1 MTRSSSIVRG
11 GQSTLHSIRMAF
23 QVMREML
30 LSGVIS
36 GALVVG
42 GMVYYSVPNYHW
54 YIYYLYLR
62 AWFGYNLSPASN
74 PKFSYRSAEGDLFTA
89 RSSDVLNSP
98 VIQNAVAEVDRTFA
112 NSLTVGIMV
121 AVTVAAILGSYF
133 VIRGLRFNKR
143 FNETGSPGVV
153 SIKKLQSIIQQR
165 NAAGSWWQF
174 PGIRRQKTGHG
185 RYSVCGV
192 PFPES
197 AETRHTAFG
206 GTSGTGKTIAMRAL
220 VKQIVTNGDK
230 AIIYDRMGSYTKEFY
245 NPKTDIIL
253 NPLDQR
259 SPCWAP
265 FYEVL
270 HPHQADQVAAALI
283 ELPRSGDP
291 TWAEAARLALAETMK
306 KMARLSLY
314 PSNKMIIDMLV
325 KSDFSRTRKFLE
337 GTFAHNVMPEAS
349 PRTAASVVFTNV
361 IGLRALRILKD
372 GEDYFSIR
380 KWVTD
385 EDRRGILFLPNR
397 ADQATLLKPLISCWL
412 DITIESIKSLNQSNT
427 RRIWVV
433 IDELGSLQRLES
445 ILGAADEIRQ
455 FGGCMAVSFQSF
467 AKIRE
472 IYGSDGAD
480 ALISSFNSRIYFG
493 TPEEGM
499 AKWAARNLGEQKYS
513 RYDEGLS
520 YGAST
525 ARDGVNI
532 HEREQKELVVMPS
545 EIQSLKKLTGF
556 IKFPDDIPPAKFK
569 LKWSPTP
576 ENQPAFIARPGP
588 IEMDIEDDE
597 AGQKPPAQPKKVKGS
612 GKADQPPV
620 APGEGPDRL
629 EAPVDRPE
637 PPEQR
642 QQPPQPKK
650 PKENAQAPLQHQQT
664 KERNQVASDAVAADR
679 DIDLAADPWE
689 A

>member
-23 QVMREML
+23 QVMREMV

-36 GALVVG
+36 GALVVA
-42 GMVYYSVPNYHW
+42 GMVYFTVPNYHW

-74 PKFSYRSAEGDLFTA
+74 PKFNYRSAEGDLFTA

-98 VIQNAVAEVDRTFA
+98 VVQKAVAEVDQTFA
-112 NSLTVGIMV
+112 NSLTAGILV
-121 AVTVAAILGSYF
+121 AGTVATLLGCYF
-133 VIRGLRFNKR
+133 VFRGLRFNKR

-153 SIKKLQSIIQQR
+153 TIKKLRSIVQR
-165 NAAGSWWQF
+165 RNDAGSWWRF
-174 PGIRRQKTGHG
+174 PGLRRHRSGHG
-185 RYSVCGV
+185 RYSICGV
-192 PFPES
+192 SYPES

-220 VKQIVTNGDK
+220 VKQIVANGDK

-245 NPKTDIIL
+245 NPQTDIIL

-270 HPHQADQVAAALI
+270 NPHQADQVAASLI
-283 ELPRSGDP
+283 ELPRTGDP

-372 GEDYFSIR
+372 GESYFSIR

-385 EDRRGILFLPNR
+385 DEKRGILFLPNR

-412 DITIESIKSLNQSNT
+412 DITIESIKSLNQSST
-427 RRIWVV
+427 RRVWVV

-467 AKIRE
+467 AKMRE

-480 ALISSFNSRIYFG
+480 ALISSFNTRVYFG

-545 EIQSLKKLTGF
+545 EIQSLKKLTGY
-556 IKFPDDIPPAKFK
+556 IKFPDDIPPAKFQ

-588 IEMDIEDDE
+588 IEMDIEDNDE
-597 AGQKPPAQPKKVKGS
+597 PSPPPQPKKPKGG
-612 GKADQPPV
+612 GKATPAPL
-620 APGEGPDRL
+620 APGDGPDRL
-629 EAPVDRPE
+629 DDPTDHPQ

-642 QQPPQPKK
+642 QQPSPNKK
-650 PKENAQAPLQHQQT
+650 PKDKAQAQQQHQRA
-664 KERNQVASDAVAADR
+664 KERSQAANDAVAADL
-679 DIDLAADPWE
+679 DIDRATDPWE
-689 A
+689 V